1 MKERLQTEKK
11 KDSAETQHG
20 EWYKEGYAYG
30 FIFAREEADYEELAA
45 IARAKEI
52 PVHWDIFRGE
62 IINRYLDDPLFD
74 FQAYSEGF
82 SKACMEFFKKI

>member
-1 MKERLQTEKK
+1 MIANHKTKPKAHAKVQQEK
-11 KDSAETQHG
+11 
-20 EWYKEGYAYG
+20 WYQQGYSYG
-30 FIFAREEADYEELAA
+30 FEFAREEAEYEELAA